1 MFVNV
6 AGPPCAV
13 FLIASA
19 RCCTWIAYCRSC
31 LAYSRSCMTLML
43 SCVGSVAQFAHTK
56 TPPPICARPV
66 AGFKTVASA
75 TVAIVHFKLIKVSP
89 FAVLNFFHATQVLRP
104 VGKAFEPQPLRP
116 PCLRVLL
123 HNALDN
129 LPLFAAIYADPGERN
144 LSNAEIDQA
153 PAHFA
158 DHVVVLLRHA
168 DLQDVQFAFVEADP
182 FLEGARS
189 WSLRFRVG
197 QQNLRWTVFENHVR
211 NIRVCDVA
219 DLLCRHDDHRILA
232 PHGLQPVPEAI
243 AKQSML

>member
-6 AGPPCAV
+6 AGPLCAV

-31 LAYSRSCMTLML
+31 LTYSRSCMTLTL
-43 SCVGSVAQFAHTK
+43 SCVGSVAQLAHTK

-75 TVAIVHFKLIKVSP
+75 TVAIVHFTLIKVSP
-89 FAVLNFFHATQVLRP
+89 FAVLNFFHAIQILRP

-129 LPLFAAIYADPGERN
+129 LPLFAAIDANPGERN
-144 LSNAEIDQA
+144 LSNRGDEQA
-153 PAHFA
+153 AAPVCEQGSGA
-158 DHVVVLLRHA
+158 LR
-168 DLQDVQFAFVEADP
+168 P
-182 FLEGARS
+182 RFLEAPPFRFYGPPP
-189 WSLRFRVG
+189 LRRGRGTGV
-197 QQNLRWTVFENHVR
+197 
-211 NIRVCDVA
+211 
-219 DLLCRHDDHRILA
+219 
-232 PHGLQPVPEAI
+232 
-243 AKQSML
+243 